1 MYQYDDIDK
10 TLNSERIDQYR
21 GQVAR
26 RMEGKLP
33 EDEFRHLRLRNG
45 LYLQLHAYMLRVA
58 IPYGLLS
65 AVQLRK
71 RAFIARKYDKG
82 YGHFTTRQN
91 IQYNWPKL
99 VDTPDILAHLT
110 EVEMNAIQTSG
121 NCNRNVTSDP
131 YAGVA
136 ADEVEDVRPYCELV
150 RQFITLHPEFSF
162 LPRKFK
168 IAISGAAEDRAAI
181 GVHDIGLRLHL
192 NEAGQA
198 GFRILVGG
206 GLGRTPFVAKVVRE
220 FLPKEDLLAYVHA
233 ILRVY
238 NLEGRRDDLYKSR
251 IKILVHDLGVDKF
264 RQLVEEEFELAKSEE
279 DFADRA
285 ELERLSNFF
294 PRPAYE
300 TLPEKAPELE
310 EAKADPDLA
319 LWVKRNVAAHKQ
331 AGYAIVNISL
341 KPIGRPPGDASAD
354 QMDAIADLAENYSL
368 GTLRVTHRQNLVL
381 GDVRKKDLAE
391 LWKKLADLE
400 LASPNIERLGDIIS
414 CPGLDYCNLAT
425 ARSIPV
431 AERLSEHFDETNGAG
446 DLGDLRLNI
455 SGCINACGHHHVGH
469 IGLLG
474 VEKLGEEFYQITL
487 GGSSASD
494 ASIGEIVG
502 PAVPTGKVV
511 DAVENLLQT
520 YKQERKDDERFL
532 DTYRRIGAQ
541 PFKERLYADH

>member
-71 RAFIARKYDKG
+71 LAFIARKYDKG

>member
-1 MYQYDDIDK
+1 
-10 TLNSERIDQYR
+10 
-21 GQVAR
+21 
-26 RMEGKLP
+26 
-33 EDEFRHLRLRNG
+33 
-45 LYLQLHAYMLRVA
+45 
-58 IPYGLLS
+58 
-65 AVQLRK
+65 
-71 RAFIARKYDKG
+71 
-82 YGHFTTRQN
+82 
-91 IQYNWPKL
+91 
-99 VDTPDILAHLT
+99 
-110 EVEMNAIQTSG
+110 MNAIQTSG